1 MRTIFHKFFI
11 IFVYNQLI
19 NNKDKWRAAMRAIC
33 VLLAVLGILFI
44 HGCEQETLP
53 AVPKQM
59 EVLISVNVN
68 DESVTFF
75 DIQTGRKVTEWK
87 LRKRI
92 KGAVL
97 LPDDRT
103 MLLYGNELD
112 RVYLYDMRTGEE
124 KSEWKTGKG
133 IVGAL
138 VSNKGNKVF
147 LADERQKALRIFDL
161 KGKEKAKIE
170 VGNKPLT
177 LLQNKAGTTIY
188 VIDFHNT
195 KAYAVDVGKRR
206 VIRTFSVP
214 KFAFGGL
221 LRDGRQELWI
231 GGHGSGSTVETNI
244 RIYSIKTGALIK
256 LMKAPSMPVSF
267 VETNEGIF
275 ALSHGSNILRKW
287 DDSGNL
293 KASVTIGANPF
304 IMIGANER
312 LYIASYDSNEIYV
325 VDQRTMKIIARW
337 KTGKGPFQL
346 LIRKGNDGGKENGL
360 NRG

>member
-1 MRTIFHKFFI
+1 
-11 IFVYNQLI
+11 
-19 NNKDKWRAAMRAIC
+19 MRAIC
-33 VLLAVLGILFI
+33 VLLAVLGMLFI

-53 AVPKQM
+53 AVPKRM

-68 DESVTFF
+68 EESVTFF
-75 DIQTGRKVTEWK
+75 DIQTGRKAAEWK
-87 LRKRI
+87 MQKPI

-97 LPDDRT
+97 LQDNRT
-103 MLLYGNELD
+103 LLLYGNELD
-112 RVYLYDMRTGEE
+112 RVYLYDMRTGKE

-138 VSNKGNKVF
+138 VSNKGNTVF
-147 LADERQKALRIFDL
+147 LADERQKALRAFDGN
-161 KGKEKAKIE
+161 GKEKAKIK

-177 LLQNKAGTTIY
+177 LLQNKAGTTIC

-195 KAYAVDVGKRR
+195 KAYVVDVDKRR

-221 LRDGRQELWI
+221 LRERQQELWI

-256 LMKAPSMPVSF
+256 MMKAPSMPVSF
-267 VETNEGIF
+267 VETNKGIF
-275 ALSHGSNILRKW
+275 ALSHGSNMVRKW

-293 KASVTIGANPF
+293 ETSVTVGANPF
-304 IMIGANER
+304 AMAAANER

-346 LIRKGNDGGKENGL
+346 LIGEGNDGGEENGL

>member
-1 MRTIFHKFFI
+1 
-11 IFVYNQLI
+11 
-19 NNKDKWRAAMRAIC
+19 MRAIC
-33 VLLAVLGILFI
+33 VLLAVLGMLFI

-75 DIQTGRKVTEWK
+75 DIQTGRKVAEWK

-103 MLLYGNELD
+103 MLLYGNEMD

-147 LADERQKALRIFDL
+147 LADERQKALRVFDL

-195 KAYAVDVGKRR
+195 KAYAVDVDKRR

-325 VDQRTMKIIARW
+325 VDQRKMKIIARW

>member
-1 MRTIFHKFFI
+1 MKE
-11 IFVYNQLI
+11 
-19 NNKDKWRAAMRAIC
+19 IC
-33 VLLAVLGILFI
+33 MLLAVLGMFFV
-44 HGCEQETLP
+44 HGCERETFP
-53 AVPKQM
+53 AVPKRL

-75 DIQTGRKVTEWK
+75 DLQTGRKVAEWK
-87 LRKRI
+87 LQKPI
-92 KGAVL
+92 KGAAL
-97 LPDDRT
+97 LQDDRT
-103 MLLYGNELD
+103 LLLYGSELD
-112 RVYLYDMRTGEE
+112 RVYLYDMRTGKA

-138 VSNKGNKVF
+138 VSNKGNTVF
-147 LADERQKALRIFDL
+147 LADERQKALRVFDGN
-161 KGKEKAKIE
+161 GKEKAKIE

-188 VIDFHNT
+188 AIDFRNT
-195 KAYAVDVGKRR
+195 KAYVIDVGKRR
-206 VIRTFSVP
+206 IIRKFSVP

-221 LRDGRQELWI
+221 LRERQQELWI

-256 LMKAPSMPVSF
+256 VMKAPTMPVGF

-275 ALSHGSNILRKW
+275 ALSHGSNTVRKW
-287 DDSGNL
+287 NDSENL
-293 KASVTIGANPF
+293 QASVTVGANPF
-304 IMIGANER
+304 TMIAANER
-312 LYIASYDSNEIYV
+312 LYVASYDSDEIYV

-346 LIRKGNDGGKENGL
+346 LIREDDDGGKENGV

>member
-1 MRTIFHKFFI
+1 
-11 IFVYNQLI
+11 
-19 NNKDKWRAAMRAIC
+19 MRAIG
-33 VLLAVLGILFI
+33 VLLAVLGMLFI

-53 AVPKQM
+53 AVPKRI

-75 DIQTGRKVTEWK
+75 DIQTGRKVAEWK
-87 LRKRI
+87 MQKPI

-103 MLLYGNELD
+103 LLLYGNELD
-112 RVYLYDMRTGEE
+112 RVYLYDMRIGKK

-138 VSNKGNKVF
+138 VPNKGNTVF
-147 LADERQKALRIFDL
+147 LADERQKALRAFDEN
-161 KGKEKAKIE
+161 GKEKAKIK

-177 LLQNKAGTTIY
+177 LLQNKAGTTIC

-195 KAYAVDVGKRR
+195 KAYVVDVDKRR

-221 LRDGRQELWI
+221 LRDGQQELWI

-256 LMKAPSMPVSF
+256 VMKAPSMPVSF

-275 ALSHGSNILRKW
+275 ALSHGSNMVRKW

-293 KASVTIGANPF
+293 ETSATVGANPF
-304 IMIGANER
+304 AMAAANGR
-312 LYIASYDSNEIYV
+312 LYVASYDSNEIYV

-346 LIRKGNDGGKENGL
+346 LIRKGDDGGKENGL

>member
-1 MRTIFHKFFI
+1 
-11 IFVYNQLI
+11 
-19 NNKDKWRAAMRAIC
+19 MRAIC

-75 DIQTGRKVTEWK
+75 DIQTGRKVAEWK

-103 MLLYGNELD
+103 MLLYGNEMD

-195 KAYAVDVGKRR
+195 KAYAVDVGKQR

-325 VDQRTMKIIARW
+325 VDQRTMKIIAQW

>member
-1 MRTIFHKFFI
+1 
-11 IFVYNQLI
+11 
-19 NNKDKWRAAMRAIC
+19 MRAIC
-33 VLLAVLGILFI
+33 VLLAVLGMLFI
-44 HGCEQETLP
+44 HGCEQEALP

-75 DIQTGRKVTEWK
+75 DIQTGRKVAEWK

-103 MLLYGNELD
+103 LLLYGSELD
-112 RVYLYDMRTGEE
+112 RVYLYDMRTGRE
-124 KSEWKTGKG
+124 KNEWKTGKG

-138 VSNKGNKVF
+138 VSNKGNTVF
-147 LADERQKALRIFDL
+147 LADERQKTLRIFDGN
-161 KGKEKAKIE
+161 GKEKAKIK

-195 KAYAVDVGKRR
+195 KAYVVDVDKRR

>member
-1 MRTIFHKFFI
+1 MRRI
-11 IFVYNQLI
+11 Y
-19 NNKDKWRAAMRAIC
+19 M
-33 VLLAVLGILFI
+33 LLAVLGMLFV
-44 HGCEQETLP
+44 HGCEQETFP
-53 AVPKQM
+53 AIPKRL

-75 DIQTGRKVTEWK
+75 DTQTGKKVAEWK
-87 LRKRI
+87 MKKPI
-92 KGAVL
+92 KGAIL
-97 LPDDRT
+97 LQDNRT
-103 MLLYGNELD
+103 LLLYGSDLD
-112 RVYLYDMRTGEE
+112 RVYLYDMRTGKE

-138 VSNKGNKVF
+138 VSNKGNTVF
-147 LADERQKALRIFDL
+147 LADEREKALRIFDGN
-161 KGKEKAKIE
+161 GKEKGKIE

-188 VIDFHNT
+188 AIDFRDT
-195 KAYAVDVGKRR
+195 KAYIVDVDKRR
-206 VIRTFSVP
+206 VIRKFSVP

-221 LRDGRQELWI
+221 LRERQQELWV

-244 RIYSIKTGALIK
+244 RIYSIKTGELIK
-256 LMKAPSMPVSF
+256 LMKAPVMPVSF

-275 ALSHGSNILRKW
+275 ALSHGSNMVRKW

-304 IMIGANER
+304 TMIGANGR
-312 LYIASYDSNEIYV
+312 LYVASYDSNEIYV
-325 VDQRTMKIIARW
+325 VDQHTMKIIARW

-346 LIRKGNDGGKENGL
+346 LIWKEDKGGKENGV
-360 NRG
+360 NRR